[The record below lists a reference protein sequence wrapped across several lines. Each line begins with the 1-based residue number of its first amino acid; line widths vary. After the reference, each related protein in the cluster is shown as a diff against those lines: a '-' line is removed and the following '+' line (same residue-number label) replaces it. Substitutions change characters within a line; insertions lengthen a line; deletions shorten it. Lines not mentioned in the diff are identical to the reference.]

1 MMGYI
6 IALISGTLMSVQGV
20 FNTEVTKAAGM
31 WVTNGWVQITAF
43 LACLAAWF
51 FSGRDNIGNL
61 FQVDHKYMLAGG
73 IIGAFITYT
82 VIKSIGS
89 LGPAKAALLIV
100 IAQLAVA
107 YLIEVFGMFGV
118 EKVEFSWQKLVGMAV
133 AIIGFIIFKWK

>member
-1 MMGYI
+1 MGYI

-43 LACLAAWF
+43 LACMVAWF
-51 FSGRDNIGNL
+51 FSGRDSISNL
-61 FQVDHKYMLAGG
+61 FQVDSKYMLTGG
-73 IIGAFITYT
+73 LIGAFITFT
-82 VIKSIGS
+82 VIKSMGS
-89 LGPAKAALLIV
+89 LGPAKAVLLIV

-107 YLIEVFGMFGV
+107 YLIELFGMFGV
-118 EKVEFSWQKLVGMAV
+118 EKVDFSWSKLIGMAV

>member
-1 MMGYI
+1 
-6 IALISGTLMSVQGV
+6 
-20 FNTEVTKAAGM
+20 M